1 MPYGTFSRGKMI
13 KDFYDEDQLIILVD
27 GQRLPQIQKAEQ
39 NNNVGLNITKLVV
52 GHANVEATIM
62 ADSHDV

>member
-1 MPYGTFSRGKMI
+1 M

-39 NNNVGLNITKLVV
+39 NNNVGLNIAKLVA
-52 GHANVEATIM
+52 GNANVAATIM
-62 ADSHDV
+62 ADSHDG

>member
-1 MPYGTFSRGKMI
+1 MI
-13 KDFYDEDQLIILVD
+13 KDFYEEDQLIILVD

-39 NNNVGLNITKLVV
+39 NNNVGLNITKPVA

>member
-1 MPYGTFSRGKMI
+1 MI
-13 KDFYDEDQLIILVD
+13 KDFYEEDQLIILVD

-39 NNNVGLNITKLVV
+39 NNKVGLNITKLVV